1 MKIVE
6 YCRVRRLGLLLLRY
20 VNIMSFVWFQHY
32 NNRFYLDYSFSEY
45 RNPQNRRQRVN
56 EHNGRDTQT
65 KYYYYSM
72 DCYYIANDCWLAAAV
87 VVLALLNKSCIIA
100 WYCKKIKH
108 RMCCLLNNQHNIT

>member
-1 MKIVE
+1 M
-6 YCRVRRLGLLLLRY
+6 LLLRY

-32 NNRFYLDYSFSEY
+32 NNRFYLDYSFSDY

-72 DCYYIANDCWLAAAV
+72 DCYYIANDCWLAAAAA